1 MQILEL
7 TTKEAMLEQLPIIQQ
22 LYTDF
27 TLEKYESL
35 LNEMLPINY
44 KQVIVKENN
53 ETIGLAGFWI
63 ATKLWCGRYLELD
76 NVIVHP
82 NHRSKGIGK
91 IITEYLVQKAID
103 NNCTMAVLDA
113 YTTNF
118 AAQKF
123 YMNHGF
129 VPKGYHFV
137 KDLKE

>member
-44 KQVIVKENN
+44 KQENN

>member
-22 LYTDF
+22 LYADY

-63 ATKLWCGRYLELD
+63 ATKLWCG
-76 NVIVHP
+76 
-82 NHRSKGIGK
+82 
-91 IITEYLVQKAID
+91 
-103 NNCTMAVLDA
+103 
-113 YTTNF
+113 
-118 AAQKF
+118 
-123 YMNHGF
+123 
-129 VPKGYHFV
+129 
-137 KDLKE
+137 